1 MRALE
6 LKSVCKSYDG
16 VVAIDEL
23 SLVISQGCIYGLL
36 GPNGAG
42 KTTAMRM
49 MVGILMPDQGSV
61 CIFGEPFERRHL
73 KTIGYLPEERGL
85 YRKAKVGELLL

>member
-1 MRALE
+1 VRALE

-49 MVGILMPDQGSV
+49 MVGIL
-61 CIFGEPFERRHL
+61 R
-73 KTIGYLPEERGL
+73 
-85 YRKAKVGELLL
+85 